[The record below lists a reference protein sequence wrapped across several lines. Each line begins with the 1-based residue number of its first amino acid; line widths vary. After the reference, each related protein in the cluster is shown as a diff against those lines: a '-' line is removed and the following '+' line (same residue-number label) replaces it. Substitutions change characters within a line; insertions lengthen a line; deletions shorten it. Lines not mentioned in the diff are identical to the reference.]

1 MPFATVPSS
10 SAFSE
15 GVEVEVPFLDVG
27 ATYSELG
34 PALDE
39 AYRRVMERGRFVL
52 DEEVTSFESEFATA
66 IGATGARGVAS
77 GLDALS
83 LALRALGVQPGD
95 EVIVPSFTFIAT
107 WLSVS
112 AIGAVPIP
120 AEPDERT
127 AGLTVDSARRAV
139 TSRTRAIVPVH
150 LYGLPVDVAG
160 FGDLAAESETMLVFD
175 AAQAHGA
182 HWQGSPIGAFGD
194 ACAWSFYPSKNLG
207 AFGDGGA
214 VSFTDNSIAE
224 RLESLRNYGSTE
236 KYVHSQRGTNSR
248 LDELQAAFLRTKLPR
263 LAEWNARRSSIAAEY
278 LERLD
283 ALPISLP
290 PVPEG
295 RSSSWHLFVVRT
307 ERRNELQQHLHESG
321 VQTVVHYPI
330 PPHRQQAYSDLRA
343 GALPIADRLA
353 GEVLSLPIGP
363 HMTDGQVDHVVSAVS
378 SFAW

>member
-1 MPFATVPSS
+1 M
-10 SAFSE
+10 
-15 GVEVEVPFLDVG
+15 EVPFLDVG
-27 ATYSELG
+27 ASYVELG

-52 DEEVTSFESEFATA
+52 DEEVQSFEAEFARS
-66 IGATGARGVAS
+66 IGATGVRGVAS

-83 LALRALGVQPGD
+83 LALRALGVGPGD

-112 AIGAVPIP
+112 AIGALPIP

-127 AGLTVDSARRAV
+127 AGLTVESARGAL
-139 TSRTRAIVPVH
+139 TKRTRAIVPVH

-160 FGDLAAESETMLVFD
+160 LGELAADSGTLLVFD
-175 AAQAHGA
+175 AAQAHGT
-182 HWQGSPIGAFGD
+182 HWHGNPIGAFGD

-207 AFGDGGA
+207 AFGDAGA
-214 VSFTDNSIAE
+214 VSFTDPSVAE
-224 RLESLRNYGSTE
+224 RLDSLRNYGSTE
-236 KYVHSQRGTNSR
+236 KYLHEERGANSR
-248 LDELQAAFLRTKLPR
+248 LDELQAAFLRAKLPR
-263 LAEWNARRSSIAAEY
+263 LAEWNERRSAIAAHY
-278 LERLD
+278 LDRLEP
-283 ALPISLP
+283 LPVSLP

-307 ERRNELQQHLHESG
+307 ERRNELQQHLHDSG

-330 PPHRQQAYSDLRA
+330 PPHRQQAYSDLHV
-343 GALPIADRLA
+343 GPLPIADRLA

-363 HMTDGQVDHVVSAVS
+363 HMTDDQVDHVVSSVA
-378 SFAW
+378 SFPW